1 MRVSPVAPEAAGS
14 FTHVDAGDVER
25 ARIVVVPLLTPGVL
39 AMTLGRFV
47 LVRRGHET
55 NVELIAHEL
64 VHVEQWRRQ
73 GAIGFLW
80 AYLGDYVR
88 GRRSGLGH
96 WDAYRAIRAEAD
108 ARERTSSLPVGSKS

>member
-1 MRVSPVAPEAAGS
+1 LLRRVAPEGR
-14 FTHVDAGDVER
+14 FPHVDPVDGRR
-25 ARIVVVPLLTPGVL
+25 ARIVVVPWLTPGVL
-39 AMTLGRFV
+39 AITLDRYV

-64 VHVEQWRRQ
+64 VHVQQWRQQ
-73 GAIGFLW
+73 GRFGFLR

-96 WDAYRAIRAEAD
+96 WDAYRGIRAEAQ
-108 ARERTSSLPVGSKS
+108 ARLVCPSARPPD

>member
-1 MRVSPVAPEAAGS
+1 MTARAEPDRFP
-14 FTHVDAGDVER
+14 HVDPVDVER
-25 ARIVVVPLLTPGVL
+25 ARIVVVRWLTPGVL
-39 AMTLGRFV
+39 AMTLDRYV

-64 VHVEQWRRQ
+64 VHVQQWREQ
-73 GAIGFLW
+73 GRIGFLR

-96 WDAYRAIRAEAD
+96 WDAYRAISAERE
-108 ARERTSSLPVGSKS
+108 ARLACPSAGPPDGKR

>member
-1 MRVSPVAPEAAGS
+1 MRVSDPKRR
-14 FTHVDAGDVER
+14 FTHVGAVDVER

-39 AMTLGRFV
+39 AMTLGRYV

-55 NVELIAHEL
+55 NIELIAHEL
-64 VHVEQWRRQ
+64 VHVQQWREQ
-73 GAIGFLW
+73 GRYGFLR

-96 WDAYRAIRAEAD
+96 WDAYRAIDAERD
-108 ARERTSSLPVGSKS
+108 ARERTGPR